1 MITIIERTIW
11 KGKTES
17 RSSHWVT
24 RILKSSQAYV
34 ARSSVLQG
42 FPDSLAGK
50 ESSCNAKDVGLIPG
64 LGRYPGEGKS
74 YPLQYSGLENRMD
87 CTVHGVTK
95 SQTRLSDFHFLYSMV
110 RKFSLLRLK
119 MLSGCVSPVCCF
131 FTNLKE
137 WYPSPLFFTVLVSD
151 LWDDIPYIFK
161 KDL

>member
-87 CTVHGVTK
+87 YSPRGYKESNMTELSPHWEDNTHLLKWIETSSNIKWITQYNYNSK
-95 SQTRLSDFHFLYSMV
+95 SSWMLLNTDSSSPSVCGQHQ
-110 RKFSLLRLK
+110 RKRS
-119 MLSGCVSPVCCF
+119 
-131 FTNLKE
+131 
-137 WYPSPLFFTVLVSD
+137 
-151 LWDDIPYIFK
+151 
-161 KDL
+161 